1 MTLYFEEQFLKLKCT
16 ENTKKKKKKNQNALE
31 SDRMKKV
38 SSLRKISPRTRKEN
52 TRN

>member
-16 ENTKKKKKKNQNALE
+16 ENTKKKKNQNALE